1 VRDSLLSSV
10 QEKYLVFTGRPNA
23 GKSSLIKELSGV
35 NIATGKHP
43 GTTRTIKKYPI
54 NNGLFLVDLPGL
66 GKMTGVSKRF
76 EEKVNRRIVEFL
88 ESSAQ
93 NIVLAVAVLDIS
105 TFLEVTW
112 RLEKKGF
119 QSVDVEMVKFLAA
132 NLGELPVVVAN
143 KTDKTTTKELE
154 ANLNEFINR
163 ISDENPSAVESSVFT
178 TSLKTGKGV
187 GALKS
192 AIHSRLRAKGYKT
205 QFKIQT

>member
-1 VRDSLLSSV
+1 M

-23 GKSSLIKELSGV
+23 GKSSLIKELSGL
-35 NIATGKHP
+35 NIATGKRP
-43 GTTRTIKKYPI
+43 GTTRTIKKYPL
-54 NNGLFLVDLPGL
+54 NDGLFLVDLPGL
-66 GKMTGVSKRF
+66 GKMMGVSKRF

-88 ESSAQ
+88 ESNAQ

-119 QSVDVEMVKFLAA
+119 QSVDVEMVKFLAT
-132 NLGELPVVVAN
+132 NLDEFPLVVAN
-143 KTDKTTTKELE
+143 KIDKTTTKELE

-163 ISDENPSAVESSVFT
+163 ISDESPSAVESSVFT
-178 TSLKTGKGV
+178 ASLKTGKGV

-192 AIHSRLRAKGYKT
+192 AIHTRLLAKGYKT

>member
-1 VRDSLLSSV
+1 M

-23 GKSSLIKELSGV
+23 GKSSLIKELSGL
-35 NIATGKHP
+35 NIATGKRP
-43 GTTRTIKKYPI
+43 GTTRTIKKYAL
-54 NNGLFLVDLPGL
+54 NDGLFLVDLPGL
-66 GKMTGVSKRF
+66 GKMMGVSKRF

-88 ESSAQ
+88 ESNAQ

-132 NLGELPVVVAN
+132 NLGEFPVVVAN

-178 TSLKTGKGV
+178 ASLKTGKGV

-192 AIHSRLRAKGYKT
+192 AIHTRLRAKGYKT

>member
-1 VRDSLLSSV
+1 M

-23 GKSSLIKELSGV
+23 GKSSLIKELSGL
-35 NIATGKHP
+35 NIATGKRP
-43 GTTRTIKKYPI
+43 GTTRTIKKYPL
-54 NNGLFLVDLPGL
+54 NDGLFLVDLPGL
-66 GKMTGVSKRF
+66 GKMMGVSKRF
-76 EEKVNRRIVEFL
+76 EEKINRRIVEFL
-88 ESSAQ
+88 ESNAL

-132 NLGELPVVVAN
+132 NLGEFPVVVAN
-143 KTDKTTTKELE
+143 KTDKITTRELE

-178 TSLKTGKGV
+178 ASLKTGKGV

-192 AIHSRLRAKGYKT
+192 AIHTRLLAKGYKT